1 MGRDIDW
8 ARFKSTYILN
18 RIKYR
23 LASLILSKV
32 NKSSFFREVL
42 RLYIDFKKN
51 KVVLNNMSL
60 KKVEV
65 LNNMSLK
72 KIETSTNVSLK
83 KVEVSTTTLLRG
95 PRSLDPKSKLF
106 IKF

>member
-1 MGRDIDW
+1 
-8 ARFKSTYILN
+8 
-18 RIKYR
+18 
-23 LASLILSKV
+23 
-32 NKSSFFREVL
+32 
-42 RLYIDFKKN
+42 
-51 KVVLNNMSL
+51 MSL